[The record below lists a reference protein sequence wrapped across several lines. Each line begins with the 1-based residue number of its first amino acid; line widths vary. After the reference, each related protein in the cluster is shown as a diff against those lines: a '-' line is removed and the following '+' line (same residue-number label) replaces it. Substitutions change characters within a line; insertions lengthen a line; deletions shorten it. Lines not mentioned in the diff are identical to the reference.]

1 MYVLMSDGSKIQTR
15 FEKVGGVQD
24 VFHDD
29 AGRTFFRADHVRFE
43 LESPIDV
50 AEIQNLVFTG
60 DNSRIYE
67 GEDRDVYKRQVLGV
81 SPDLSTSL
89 PMKYRT
95 TTLDS
100 GTLYLGSDQFSVCGN
115 YTLKEG
121 RDISAFDVDRRSR
134 VCVLGS
140 YVADS
145 LFQYADPIGETVYFG
160 GEPVSYTHLDV
171 YKRQL

>member
-1 MYVLMSDGSKIQTR
+1 M
-15 FEKVGGVQD
+15 
-24 VFHDD
+24 
-29 AGRTFFRADHVRFE
+29 
-43 LESPIDV
+43 
-50 AEIQNLVFTG
+50 
-60 DNSRIYE
+60 
-67 GEDRDVYKRQVLGV
+67 VLGV

-134 VCVLGS
+134 VCVLGPTWRTACFNMRIPS
-140 YVADS
+140 GRR
-145 LFQYADPIGETVYFG
+145 L
-160 GEPVSYTHLDV
+160 L
-171 YKRQL
+171 RR